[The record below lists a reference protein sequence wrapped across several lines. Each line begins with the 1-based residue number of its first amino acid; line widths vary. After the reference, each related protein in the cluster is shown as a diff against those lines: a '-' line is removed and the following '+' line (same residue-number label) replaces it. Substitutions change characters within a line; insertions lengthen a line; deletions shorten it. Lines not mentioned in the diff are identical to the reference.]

1 MQSLELVRLSRLMQ
15 QTSGSESVVV
25 GLIDGPVLTGH
36 PDLEGTGIDTLSGA
50 ASCLRPNS
58 VACLH
63 GTFVAGILH
72 ARRGSTAPALCPGCR
87 LLVRPIFVEDDRA
100 GFPSCEPED
109 LALAMVDCIR
119 AGARLLNLSV
129 GLLQARPSAVRVL
142 EAALN
147 LAARQSVLVLAAA
160 GNQGMVGASALARH
174 PAVLPVAASTANGT
188 IASLSNLGHSVGRRG
203 LAAPGDSIE
212 SLAPDGGTRR
222 FGGTSAATPF
232 VTGTAALL
240 WSLYPEASVA
250 RIRHSLVHAARAART
265 SIAPPLLDA
274 QAAWDALKASRM
286 GVLA

>member
-1 MQSLELVRLSRLMQ
+1 MQSLGMVRLNQLMQ
-15 QTSGSESVVV
+15 HTSGSQAIVI
-25 GLIDGPVLTGH
+25 GLIDGPVQTGH
-36 PDLEGTGIDTLSGA
+36 PDLEDTSIHTLAGASG
-50 ASCLRPNS
+50 CLRPNS

-72 ARRGSTAPALCPGCR
+72 ARRGSAAPALCPGCR
-87 LLVRPIFVEDDRA
+87 LLVRPIFAEGDGA

-129 GLLQARPSAVRVL
+129 GLMHASPSAVRVL
-142 EAALN
+142 EAALD
-147 LAARQSVLVLAAA
+147 LAARQNVLVLAAA

-174 PAVLPVAASTANGT
+174 PAVLPVAASTANGA

-240 WSLYPEASVA
+240 WSLYPHASVA
-250 RIRHSLVHAARAART
+250 RIRHSLLHATRAARS

-274 QAAWDALKASRM
+274 QAAWDALKVA
-286 GVLA
+286 

>member
-1 MQSLELVRLSRLMQ
+1 MQSLGMVRLNQLMQ
-15 QTSGSESVVV
+15 HTSGSQAIVI
-25 GLIDGPVLTGH
+25 GLIDGPVQTGH
-36 PDLEGTGIDTLSGA
+36 PDLEGTSIHTLAGA
-50 ASCLRPNS
+50 PGCLRPTS

-72 ARRGSTAPALCPGCR
+72 ARRGSAAPALCPGCR
-87 LLVRPIFVEDDRA
+87 LLVRPIFAEGDGA

-129 GLLQARPSAVRVL
+129 GLMHASPSAVRVL
-142 EAALN
+142 EAALD

-174 PAVLPVAASTANGT
+174 PAVLPVAASTANGA

-222 FGGTSAATPF
+222 FSGTSAATPF

-240 WSLYPEASVA
+240 WSLYPHASVA
-250 RIRHSLVHAARAART
+250 RIRHSLLHATRAARS

-274 QAAWDALKASRM
+274 QAAWDALKVA
-286 GVLA
+286 